1 MAYTL
6 LIGNKNYS
14 SWSLRPWVL
23 LHAFGIPFAEEL
35 HVFETPEFAAE
46 ISSRKRSPNARVPV
60 LVDGD
65 VKVWDSLA
73 IAEYLAERHAGLW
86 PANAVARAHAR
97 CACAEMH
104 SGFQALRNWMPMNV
118 RRSFAIEVPREDVQ
132 KDIDR
137 MQALWTEARGK
148 FGTSG
153 PFLYGKFSIA
163 DAYFAPVVF
172 RFNTYGVKLNPVV
185 TDYAKAMLAHPSM
198 QQWIADLKAEKE
210 VVDHE
215 EPEHIYA
222 TK

>member
-23 LHAFGIPFAEEL
+23 LHAFGIPFTEEL

-60 LVDGD
+60 LIDGD

-86 PANAVARAHAR
+86 PADAVARAHAR

-118 RRSFAIEVPREDVQ
+118 RRSFVIAVPREDVQ

-137 MQALWTEARGK
+137 MQMLWAEARGK
-148 FGTSG
+148 FGTSS
-153 PFLYGKFSIA
+153 PFLYGSFSIA

-185 TDYAKAMLAHPSM
+185 AEYAKAMLAHPSM
-198 QQWIADLKAEKE
+198 QQWVADSKAEKE
-210 VVDHE
+210 IVDHE